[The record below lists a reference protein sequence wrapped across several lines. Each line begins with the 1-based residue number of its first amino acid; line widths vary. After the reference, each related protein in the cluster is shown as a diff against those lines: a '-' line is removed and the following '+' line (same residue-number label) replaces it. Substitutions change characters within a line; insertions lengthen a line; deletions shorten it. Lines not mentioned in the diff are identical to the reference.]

1 MKKLMTAIGIVALA
15 AIGVGADATVTGTWT
30 MTVTGTPHGD
40 MTTELVMK
48 QEGTKV
54 TGVFSS
60 GHMPDMDV
68 AGEFKDGALTLETA
82 GDSDSKFIFD
92 AKLKEDGTLAGYLS
106 SSMGDMKWT
115 AVRATEKKKDGR

>member
-1 MKKLMTAIGIVALA
+1 MKLIAALGIAALA
-15 AIGVGADATVTGTWT
+15 ATGVVADGTVSGTWT

-40 MTTELVMK
+40 MTTELVLK
-48 QEGTKV
+48 QDGTKV

-68 AGEFKDGALTLETA
+68 AGEFKDGALKLETA
-82 GDSDSKFIFD
+82 GDADSKFVFD
-92 AKLKEDGTLAGYLS
+92 AKLKDDGTLAGYLS

-115 AVRATEKKKDGR
+115 AVRAADKKKDGR

>member
-1 MKKLMTAIGIVALA
+1 MKLIAALGIAALA
-15 AIGVGADATVTGTWT
+15 AIGVVADANVSGTWT

-40 MTTELVMK
+40 MTTELVLK
-48 QEGTKV
+48 QDGTKV

-68 AGEFKDGALTLETA
+68 AGEFKDGALKLETA
-82 GDSDSKFIFD
+82 GDADSKFVFD
-92 AKLKEDGTLAGYLS
+92 AKLKDDGTLAGYLS

-115 AVRATEKKKDGR
+115 AVRAADKKKDGR